1 MRFGWRALLLCVSL
15 IYSGFFAMPAM
26 AADATYVEGYADAL
40 LQQQLHWAPGS
51 YRIGIRGGTLQVT
64 PPPGWQGRVVEVRK
78 TLEVVPGVQTVQ
90 VVRGAEVAGTGSIDL
105 PWLHLAGGSF
115 FPRGELFRP
124 LVADPKE
131 PRFFT
136 SYRVYWTPYGAH
148 HLGAVGYGGTLGLY
162 RWTQGPAGGQLQM
175 DFAAGAFSQ
184 FNLDVAS
191 PQLLNTDFTVGIP
204 LTWRR
209 GSDSLRVSFYHQS
222 SHLGP
227 RFFAQYRP
235 TDYALSYEA
244 LSALWSHDWGSWRVY
259 GGGAYL
265 LWPTPS
271 DLKPEQLQG
280 GIEFRGQR
288 ILRGFAR
295 VIAGLDV
302 KSWSETDWNPD
313 ASLKLGLEYAGFD
326 PARRTLSVMLEAYS
340 GHMPHGQFYKFTTD
354 YVGIGAY
361 LGF

>member
-1 MRFGWRALLLCVSL
+1 MRFVWRAPLFCLLFVCAAV
-15 IYSGFFAMPAM
+15 AAPA
-26 AADATYVEGYADAL
+26 AAGTTYADGYADAL
-40 LQQQLHWAPGS
+40 LQQQLHWTPGS
-51 YRIGIRGGTLQVT
+51 YRIGISGGVLRVT
-64 PPPGWQGRVVEVRK
+64 PPPGWKGRAAEVQR
-78 TLEVVPGVQTVQ
+78 TLESVPGVQTVE
-90 VVRGAEVAGTGSIDL
+90 VVRGAEAVGTGSIDL
-105 PWLHLAGGSF
+105 PWLHLADGSF
-115 FPRGELFRP
+115 FPHGDLFRP
-124 LVADPKE
+124 LIADPKE

-162 RWTQGPAGGQLQM
+162 RWAQGPAGGQVQV

-191 PQLLNTDFTVGIP
+191 PQLLNTDFTVGMP
-204 LTWRR
+204 VTWRH
-209 GSDSLRVSFYHQS
+209 GPDSLRVSFYHQS

-235 TDYALSYEA
+235 ADYALSYEA
-244 LSALWSHDWGSWRVY
+244 LSALWSHGWGCWRVY

-271 DLKPEQLQG
+271 DLKPVQLQG

-288 ILRGFAR
+288 ILWGFAR

-313 ASLKLGLEYAGFD
+313 ASLKFGLEYAGFN
-326 PARRTLSVMLEAYS
+326 PAQRTLSVMLEAYS
-340 GHMPHGQFYKFTTD
+340 GRMPHGQFYKFTTG